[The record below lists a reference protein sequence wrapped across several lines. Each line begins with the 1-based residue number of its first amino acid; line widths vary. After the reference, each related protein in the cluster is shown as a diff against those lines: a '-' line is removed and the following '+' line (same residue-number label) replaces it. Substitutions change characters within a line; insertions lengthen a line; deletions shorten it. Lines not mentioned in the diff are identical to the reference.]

1 MGVFN
6 HTRDSR
12 IVFHILA
19 LGESWLLNGTVT
31 SWSLPSPSKSR
42 QKERERELCGG
53 VGGRPVFNLSPRY
66 LKEKYIRISPNS
78 TVTSCEYRYS
88 IFPICKSHLQ
98 ELWVLGIGDG
108 GCAENV
114 GCVVLDC
121 VKLLLLWFGWWVCFR
136 GAATIENC
144 YPQDHSWP

>member
-1 MGVFN
+1 MEQLPVGRCRLPLKVA
-6 HTRDSR
+6 RKR
-12 IVFHILA
+12 
-19 LGESWLLNGTVT
+19 GRESYV
-31 SWSLPSPSKSR
+31 
-42 QKERERELCGG
+42 GG

-66 LKEKYIRISPNS
+66 LKEKYIRMSPKS
-78 TVTSCEYRYS
+78 TVTSFEYTYS

-121 VKLLLLWFGWWVCFR
+121 VKLLLLWFG
-136 GAATIENC
+136 
-144 YPQDHSWP
+144 